1 MATPLKDFPNQTVA
15 DRASESGKLEAA
27 VRQWARE
34 VTFAVRALQNR
45 PDATTAAASAVVA
58 SATVTATPVISGVS
72 SVSWGTGIRGNIDNQ
87 IDLAAKLAAREPAF
101 GSAPQDESIPYF
113 NADGSRGWFSLQD
126 LDNALP
132 SNGFITAVSVPTELG
147 ASHGTV
153 VVSNGSAITLPKAS
167 NYKNKQYNIIRS
179 GTADVVI
186 TPNGVETIS
195 GQSSLTLIVQW
206 ASVVV
211 ISDGLNWVICS

>member
-1 MATPLKDFPNQTVA
+1 MSTPLKDFPNQTVA
-15 DRASESGKLEAA
+15 DRASESGKLESA
-27 VRQWARE
+27 VRLWARE

-45 PDATTAAASAVVA
+45 PTSEAAPVAPVTPPAAAAP
-58 SATVTATPVISGVS
+58 PVISGVS
-72 SVSWGTGIRGNIDNQ
+72 SVSWGTGIRGNIANQ
-87 IDLAAKLAAREPAF
+87 LDLAAKLALREPAF
-101 GSAPQDESIPYF
+101 GPAPQDESIPYF

-132 SNGFITAVSVPTELG
+132 SNGYITTVSVPTELN

-153 VVSNGSAITLPKAS
+153 VVSNGSGITLPKAS
-167 NYKNKQYNIIRS
+167 NYKNKLFNIIRS

-186 TPNGVETIS
+186 TPNGAETIS
-195 GQSSLTLIVQW
+195 GQTSLTLIVQW

-211 ISDGLNWVICS
+211 ISDGVNWVICS